1 LDSLSYSS
9 YGAPS
14 SVTWVPDVL
23 IVIRTSEVG
32 NTSVVVMSEVTS
44 TSRTD
49 IADVVGFLPDIS
61 VQLSSNER
69 TLRSHVTIIKS
80 FTRKIVM
87 LPVAKDI
94 QAAGIRI
101 VDAIIAA
108 RRAVVARVAR
118 VAVAWIAVVAR
129 VAGVAVAT

>member
-1 LDSLSYSS
+1 
-9 YGAPS
+9 
-14 SVTWVPDVL
+14 
-23 IVIRTSEVG
+23 
-32 NTSVVVMSEVTS
+32 
-44 TSRTD
+44 
-49 IADVVGFLPDIS
+49 
-61 VQLSSNER
+61 
-69 TLRSHVTIIKS
+69 
-80 FTRKIVM
+80 M

-101 VDAIIAA
+101 VDAIVAA